1 MFYKKALFFILR
13 STPLLII
20 GFSVFL
26 LALVNYKKST
36 ITVYGEAEVTQINKT
51 ATFSAGVSATKDAKE
66 QAVAEVNEKIKNII
80 TAIKDFG
87 VDSKNIK
94 TQNLSIYL
102 MEQTLYEEGIQ
113 KSKPGQWNAS
123 NNVEIKLNNVDQ
135 AQLEAFANMLALSEA
150 TSVNGP
156 YFESNTNTDD
166 LKNDLYLKAIEN
178 SKKRAELMA
187 TKINKKLGR
196 VVSVN
201 EGRVENAN
209 PILFEKQMGM
219 GGGGSTIEPGTNTI
233 TTSVT
238 VVYEVW

>member
-1 MFYKKALFFILR
+1 MFFKKVLFFTLR
-13 STPLLII
+13 STPLLIL
-20 GFSVFL
+20 GFSIFL
-26 LALVNYKKST
+26 LAVVNYKKST
-36 ITVYGEAEVTQINKT
+36 IIVYGEAKITQVNKT
-51 ATFSAGVSATKDAKE
+51 ATFTVGVSATKDTKE
-66 QAVAEVNEKIKNII
+66 EALAEVNEKIKNII

-102 MEQTLYEEGIQ
+102 IEQNIYEEGVQ

-123 NNVEIKLNNVDQ
+123 NNVEIKLRDVDQ
-135 AQLEAFANMLALSEA
+135 NQLESFANMLALSKA

-156 YFESNTNTDD
+156 YYESNTNTED

-178 SKKRAELMA
+178 SKKRAELIA
-187 TKINKKLGR
+187 TKINKKLGG
-196 VVSVN
+196 VISVTQ
-201 EGRVENAN
+201 GRVENSN

-219 GGGGSTIEPGTNTI
+219 GGEGSTIEPGTDTVS
-233 TTSVT
+233 TSVT